1 MNHLKNIKNIVKDS
15 DFSDEI
21 KQAVL
26 KAKSTRE
33 VLSILKP
40 SDKLVKL
47 AEDLYAKNSRTS

>member
-1 MNHLKNIKNIVKDS
+1 MSQLKNIKSIIKDS

-26 KAKSTRE
+26 KAKSTKE

-47 AEDLYAKNSRTS
+47 AEDLYAKNSRAS